1 LRVEGLELREYLRRS
16 LFVALCVLVVGP
28 VRAGVQGKK
37 LIEYGNDVQN
47 TSSVRQHVREY
58 ESKLPFD
65 GLVMQVTDKNGATL
79 QWQAFGPNRLD
90 PGDFLRAIDDL
101 KATRFEKFTDNFIV
115 INSNPGNVDWFDGNW
130 SNVAYNASLFA
141 RVAKQGGCKGLVFD
155 TEMYEGRLWSYVMA
169 DGKPRPGHTLEECR
183 QQARKRG
190 AEWIRAIN
198 SEFPDITILLFFGP
212 SQLYLE
218 TGGQAAFLEGA
229 PNILLS
235 AFCDGVCE
243 AATPQTTLVD
253 GYEAAYNYRQPDEFI
268 QGRQNILVNARKL
281 SMNSSAFKKHVRAG
295 FGIWP
300 ESNIWN
306 SDPAKYSKNYLTPA
320 GFRAAE
326 YYALE
331 QSDKYVWVYSSAMHW
346 LDGTPPEEYLDALRM
361 GKKSPGPGEP
371 HPIELPKPRKR
382 SAEDEPGYS
391 DAETFAEMRKTM
403 TEVYDFPKDGWLFA
417 FDKRG
422 WGQNSRWYESNFD
435 DSDWRPIMI
444 GKWWEEQVG
453 PYNGKAWYRR
463 HFTAPKVAHGKQ
475 IFLVVGAADDWAKVW
490 LNDKCVGEQHLP
502 IAVGWNTPF
511 ALDVTKVIK
520 PGRDNVLAIRV
531 EDPGAFGGLWKSIKI
546 MQQ

>member
-1 LRVEGLELREYLRRS
+1 LKYLLTVLLCFVLAPVHAGQVGSVE
-16 LFVALCVLVVGP
+16 
-28 VRAGVQGKK
+28 GKK
-37 LIEYGNDVQN
+37 LIEYGNDAQN
-47 TSSVRQHVREY
+47 TSVVRKNVREY
-58 ESKLPFD
+58 EANLPFD
-65 GLVMQVTDKNGATL
+65 GLVMTVSARNGLTL
-79 QWQAFGPNRLD
+79 GWHMFETEKLD
-90 PGDFLRAIDDL
+90 PADFQQALDDL
-101 KATRFEKFTDNFIV
+101 KATKFVKFTDNFLATQSSPDSV
-115 INSNPGNVDWFDGNW
+115 DFFDPGW
-130 SNVAYNASLFA
+130 SNICYNASLFA
-141 RVAKQGGCKGLVFD
+141 KVAKQGGCKGIMFD
-155 TEMYEGRLWSYVMA
+155 TEMYNRPFWSYRLS
-169 DGKPRPGHTLEECR
+169 DKKPRPGHTLEEYR

-190 AEWIRAIN
+190 AEWIKALN
-198 SEFPDITILLFFGP
+198 SEYPDITILLLFGP
-212 SQLYLE
+212 SALYLE

-243 AATPQTTLVD
+243 AATPQTTLID
-253 GYEAAYNYRQPDEFI
+253 GYETAYNYRQPEEFI
-268 QGRQNILVNARKL
+268 QGRENILVNARKL
-281 SMNSSAFKKHVRAG
+281 SMNKAAFKKHVRVG
-295 FGIWP
+295 FGICP
-300 ESNIWN
+300 ESSVWN
-306 SDPAKYSKNYLTPA
+306 SDPANYSKNFHTPA

-326 YYALE
+326 NYAL
-331 QSDKYVWVYSSAMHW
+331 QFSDKYVWVYSGGMHW
-346 LDGTPPEEYLDALRM
+346 LDGTPPEQYLNALRM

-371 HPIELPKPRKR
+371 HPIELAQPRKR
-382 SAEDEPGYS
+382 YAEDEPGYS

-422 WGQNSRWYESNFD
+422 SGQKSRWYDSSFD

-453 PYNGKAWYRR
+453 PYNGMAWYRR
-463 HFTAPKVAHGKQ
+463 HFTAPKIAKGKQ
-475 IFLVVGAADDWAKVW
+475 IFLAVGAADDWAKVW

-546 MQQ
+546 MVK